1 MTGQRTKEGDTVL
14 PGEKLGVIEEFL
26 PGEGTFQ
33 DEDDVIYSSLTGKV
47 HIDMKERKISV
58 EATTRQPVYP
68 TRNDVV
74 LGVIQSVTKKSA
86 IVNIFQIEDK
96 ECPITFSGYLF
107 IKNAAG
113 GYIDQM
119 RDLFAPGDVII
130 ARVQQHA
137 NGLAR
142 LSTVGSRYGVIQ
154 ASCSRCG
161 EPLHLQ
167 GRQLECVECGNY
179 EKRKLSQ
186 TYGQVPIMDPTQE
199 QMTSGD

>member
-1 MTGQRTKEGDTVL
+1 MTGQRIKEGDSVL
-14 PGEKLGVIEEFL
+14 PGERLGVIEEFL

-33 DEDDVIYSSLTGKV
+33 DEDDVIYSSLTGRV

-74 LGVIQSVTKKSA
+74 LGVIQNVTKKSA
-86 IVNIFQIEDK
+86 IVSIFQIEDT
-96 ECPITFSGYLF
+96 ECPITFSGYIF

-130 ARVQQHA
+130 ARVQQQA
-137 NGLAR
+137 DGLAR

-154 ASCSRCG
+154 AYCSRCG

-167 GRQLECVECGNY
+167 GRQLECIECGNY

-186 TYGQVPIMDPTQE
+186 DYGKVPGVELNEEKPVPE
-199 QMTSGD
+199 E

>member
-1 MTGQRTKEGDTVL
+1 MTGQRIKEGDSVL
-14 PGEKLGVIEEFL
+14 PGERLGVIEEFL

-33 DEDDVIYSSLTGKV
+33 DEDDIIYASITGLV

-58 EATTRQPVYP
+58 KGTTRKPIYP

-74 LGVIQSVTKKSA
+74 LGVIQHVTKKSA
-86 IVNIFQIEDK
+86 IVNIFQIEDQ

-119 RDLFAPGDVII
+119 RDLFVPGDLII
-130 ARVQQHA
+130 ARVQQQA
-137 NGLAR
+137 DGLAR
-142 LSTVGSRYGVIQ
+142 LSTVGSRYGVVQ

-167 GRQLECVECGNY
+167 GRRLECVECGNY

-186 TYGQVPIMDPTQE
+186 NYGKIPNSEPPTEITQSE
-199 QMTSGD
+199 D